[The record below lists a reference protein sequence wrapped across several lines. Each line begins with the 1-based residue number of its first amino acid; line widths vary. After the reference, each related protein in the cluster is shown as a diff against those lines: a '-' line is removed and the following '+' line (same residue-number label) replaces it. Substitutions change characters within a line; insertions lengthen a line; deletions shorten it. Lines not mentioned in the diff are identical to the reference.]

1 MVFCGFYIFPG
12 GVLRL
17 PEEVTEDLVS
27 TSFHMLGGG
36 VLDQEHI
43 VRGYIK
49 VVMRILVLSLNLY
62 LGGVY
67 IY

>member
-12 GVLRL
+12 GVLRF

-27 TSFHMLGGG
+27 TSFHILGGG
-36 VLDQEHI
+36 VLEQEHI
-43 VRGYIK
+43 LRVYIK
-49 VVMRILVLSLNLY
+49 VLMRILVLSLNLY

>member
-1 MVFCGFYIFPG
+1 MVFCGSYIFPG
-12 GVLRL
+12 GVLRF

-27 TSFHMLGGG
+27 TSFHILGGW
-36 VLDQEHI
+36 VLEQEHI
-43 VRGYIK
+43 VRVYIK